1 MYFTIENP
9 DIKLMEELEYS
20 KRVAE
25 KSKSETINTLNNIK
39 NELDEPLNQIVNFN
53 DKKIITSTKEE
64 LIKEVYKN
72 KDEDPKEIN
81 EQYTIL
87 LENLFDYRN
96 KAILEKNEDILKE
109 MLDKNY
115 TVAYLK
121 DNNLKNITN
130 NIKKHHEIYL
140 SDPRRTASNKLRTI
154 LRIPVQ
160 K

>member
-64 LIKEVYKN
+64 LIKEVKN
-72 KDEDPKEIN
+72 LRIFTTSFADRVFSLIELGKVNSGDYMLNEEMYNTYGMIN
-81 EQYTIL
+81 E
-87 LENLFDYRN
+87 
-96 KAILEKNEDILKE
+96 LEKKYLKYGYVDYIIKPLMDKDVSVILK
-109 MLDKNY
+109 K
-115 TVAYLK
+115 YLK
-121 DNNLKNITN
+121 
-130 NIKKHHEIYL
+130 
-140 SDPRRTASNKLRTI
+140 
-154 LRIPVQ
+154 
-160 K
+160 